1 VLDLAMRGLIATRTV
16 LVLIALVL
24 AGCVILPSFSEDP
37 FDINE
42 LESLVSSRASP
53 KQVKK
58 ALGEPI
64 GVFDD
69 KSLYFHEYRKSSYF
83 VGYNVVTEHFESH
96 MVAVHFNGNHEAEAY
111 EINKWSASSKPN
123 FCFKYEICFKGS
135 SWLSP
140 LSPPRDDQEGKH
152 FPIGNDTCTLYYY
165 RESSWLASQNPF
177 QLRIYLNGHLAG
189 ITHGEGGYLMWQ
201 LQPYRYNLRANSH
214 APAYMNMR
222 YSFECNAGEIHFI
235 RHIVPLTSLGHLE
248 LSEVD
253 VEAGKKAV
261 AERKRLL
268 DVYVPPK
275 LRPRRYY
282 HFR

>member
-1 VLDLAMRGLIATRTV
+1 MKRLASRVLIARAF
-16 LVLIALVL
+16 LVFIALVL
-24 AGCVILPSFSEDP
+24 TGCVILPSFSEDP

-53 KQVKK
+53 KEVKE
-58 ALGEPI
+58 ALGEPV
-64 GVFDD
+64 GVFED
-69 KSLYFHEYRKSSYF
+69 KSLYFHEYRKSAYF

-96 MVAVHFNGNHEAEAY
+96 MIAVHFNSNHEAEAY
-111 EINKWSASSKPN
+111 EFKKWSASSKPD

-140 LSPPRDDQEGKH
+140 LSPPREDEEAKR
-152 FPIGNDTCTLYYY
+152 FPVDSDTCTLYYY

-177 QLRIYLNGHLAG
+177 DIRVYLNRHLAG
-189 ITHGEGGYLMWQ
+189 VTYGEGGYLMWR
-201 LQPYRYNLRANSH
+201 LRPYRYNLRVNSH
-214 APAYMNMR
+214 PPAYMNMR
-222 YSFECNAGEIHFI
+222 YSFECNAGEIHFV
-235 RHIVPLTSLGHLE
+235 RHIVPLTIRGHLE

-253 VEAGKKAV
+253 IETGKNAI
-261 AERKRLL
+261 AERRRVL

-282 HFR
+282 RFR